1 MSKDLALQQVEW
13 DLHENPETFIPLEFT
28 EEIKPEI
35 YGLEPK
41 EANQLTS
48 GIDVITAELK
58 VLKNAYVD
66 VIELEINTEN
76 LPIFKDLRK
85 NFTKN
90 RTSREKLRKA
100 KKSYFLNG
108 GRFVDAIFKNID
120 AECEL
125 MESQLLEAEKYFE
138 NLEKQKAKDLN
149 DARIAMLEPYGD
161 FIGMSFAEF
170 SDEDFDDYV
179 LGKKTK
185 FENAQKEAES
195 EALRIETDR
204 LKTIETNRRM
214 ILQAPYSGYL
224 DLSHL
229 DISELSLEDFEAV
242 FEKCK
247 KAKEDFDK
255 EQEKIKAENARLQ
268 KEAELKEIELQ
279 KERAEAKAKQD
290 EKDAEITKLKAI
302 ENAKIY
308 AERLAKIESD
318 KLSNEPI
325 KNQLEA
331 WVNSFELPFNSTQ
344 HAVSFEIEEKFEAFK
359 KWSINKINNL

>member
-58 VLKNAYVD
+58 VLKDAYVD
-66 VIELEINTEN
+66 VIELEITTEN

-125 MESQLLEAEKYFE
+125 MESKLLEAEKYFE

-149 DARIAMLEPYGD
+149 DARIERIKPFVDDITGLD
-161 FIGMSFAEF
+161 FAPMN
-170 SDEDFDDYV
+170 DEDFDDYL
-179 LGKKTK
+179 LGKKTR
-185 FENAQKEAES
+185 FENAQKEAEAES
-195 EALRIETDR
+195 LRIEKER
-204 LKTIETNRRM
+204 LAEIERQKAIETEN
-214 ILQAPYSGYL
+214 
-224 DLSHL
+224 
-229 DISELSLEDFEAV
+229 
-242 FEKCK
+242 
-247 KAKEDFDK
+247 AKL
-255 EQEKIKAENARLQ
+255 KAEAEE
-268 KEAELKEIELQ
+268 KEKALE

-290 EKDAEITKLKAI
+290 AVELKAKQDSEKAEAERKIEADKQAKIQAEKDTEIAKLKAI
-302 ENAKIY
+302 ETAKIE

-318 KLSNEPI
+318 NLAKAPI
-325 KNQLEA
+325 KKQLEV
-331 WVNSFELPFNSTQ
+331 WVNDFQLPECTVYNATSK
-344 HAVSFEIEEKFEAFK
+344 EIVEKFEAFK
-359 KWSINKINNL
+359 KWSINQIKQL

>member
-1 MSKDLALQQVEW
+1 MSKDLALQKVEW

-76 LPIFKDLRK
+76 LSIFKDLRK

-125 MESQLLEAEKYFE
+125 MESKLLEAEKYFE
-138 NLEKQKAKDLN
+138 NLEKQKAKELN
-149 DARIAMLEPYGD
+149 DARIERIRPFVEDVTGLD
-161 FIGMSFAEF
+161 FAPMN
-170 SDEDFDDYV
+170 DEDFDDYL
-179 LGKKTK
+179 LGKKTR
-185 FENAQKEAES
+185 FENAQKEAEA
-195 EALRIETDR
+195 EALRVENERLAEIER
-204 LKTIETNRRM
+204 QKAIE
-214 ILQAPYSGYL
+214 
-224 DLSHL
+224 
-229 DISELSLEDFEAV
+229 
-242 FEKCK
+242 
-247 KAKEDFDK
+247 
-255 EQEKIKAENARLQ
+255 AENAKL
-268 KEAELKEIELQ
+268 KAEAEAKEKALAI
-279 KERAEAKAKQD
+279 ERAEAKAEADRIEAENNAKLKA
-290 EKDAEITKLKAI
+290 EREAKAKIEAELNAKKDAEIKA
-302 ENAKIY
+302 END
-308 AERLAKIESD
+308 RLAKE
-318 KLSNEPI
+318 KELAKAPI
-325 KNQLEA
+325 KKQLEV
-331 WVNSFELPFNSTQ
+331 WVNSFELTECTVYNATSK
-344 HAVSFEIEEKFEAFK
+344 EISEKFEAFK
-359 KWSINKINNL
+359 KWSLTQVNNL